1 MNLSKNLEK
10 GEIIF
15 HEGSI
20 SDCAY
25 IIGAGSIE
33 IYTTTHQ
40 GEKVLGTLGEN
51 EIFGEMGLIDGLPR
65 SAAARA
71 CETSVVF
78 ILTYQTFEQLVH
90 KKPQALLP
98 ILKILT
104 HRLRET
110 MIDLKKGYKL
120 PEINRSLSACDF
132 LRQYYF
138 VNQK

>member
-1 MNLSKNLEK
+1 MNLRRNFGK

-15 HEGSI
+15 NEGSV

-25 IIGAGSIE
+25 VIAMGSIE
-33 IYTTTHQ
+33 IYTTTPQ
-40 GEKVLGTLGEN
+40 GEKVLGTLGAN

-65 SAAARA
+65 SASARA

-78 ILTYQTFEQLVH
+78 ILTYQTFEKLVH
-90 KKPQALLP
+90 KKPKALLP
-98 ILKILT
+98 ILKILS

-120 PEINRSLSACDF
+120 PSVNRRLIS
-132 LRQYYF
+132 
-138 VNQK
+138 

>member
-1 MNLSKNLEK
+1 MNLRRNFGK

-15 HEGSI
+15 HEGSV

-25 IIGAGSIE
+25 VIAMGSIE
-33 IYTTTHQ
+33 IYTTTPQ
-40 GEKVLGTLGEN
+40 GEKVLGTLGAN

-65 SAAARA
+65 SASART

-78 ILTYQTFEQLVH
+78 ILTYQTFEKLVH
-90 KKPQALLP
+90 KKPKALLP
-98 ILKILT
+98 ILKILS

-120 PEINRSLSACDF
+120 PSSNRRLIS
-132 LRQYYF
+132 
-138 VNQK
+138 

>member
-1 MNLSKNLEK
+1 MNLRRNFGK

-15 HEGSI
+15 HEGSV

-25 IIGAGSIE
+25 VIAMGSIE
-33 IYTTTHQ
+33 IYTTTPQ
-40 GEKVLGTLGEN
+40 GEKVLGTLGAN

-65 SAAARA
+65 SASARA

-78 ILTYQTFEQLVH
+78 ILTYQTFEKLVH
-90 KKPQALLP
+90 KKPKALLP
-98 ILKILT
+98 ILKILS

-120 PEINRSLSACDF
+120 PSANRRLIS
-132 LRQYYF
+132 
-138 VNQK
+138 

>member
-1 MNLSKNLEK
+1 MNLRRNFGK

-15 HEGSI
+15 HEGSV

-25 IIGAGSIE
+25 VIAMGSIE
-33 IYTTTHQ
+33 IYTTTPQ
-40 GEKVLGTLGEN
+40 GEKVLGTLGAN

-65 SAAARA
+65 SASARA

-78 ILTYQTFEQLVH
+78 ILTYQTFEKLVH
-90 KKPQALLP
+90 KKPKALLP
-98 ILKILT
+98 ILKILS

-120 PEINRSLSACDF
+120 PS
-132 LRQYYF
+132 
-138 VNQK
+138 VNKRLIS

>member
-1 MNLSKNLEK
+1 MNLRRNFGK

-15 HEGSI
+15 HEGSV

-25 IIGAGSIE
+25 VIAMGSIE
-33 IYTTTHQ
+33 IYTTTPQ
-40 GEKVLGTLGEN
+40 GEKVLGTLGAN

-65 SAAARA
+65 SASARA

-78 ILTYQTFEQLVH
+78 ILTYQTFEKLVH
-90 KKPQALLP
+90 KKPKALLP
-98 ILKILT
+98 ILKILS

-120 PEINRSLSACDF
+120 PSVNRRLIS
-132 LRQYYF
+132 
-138 VNQK
+138 

>member
-1 MNLSKNLEK
+1 MNLRRNFGK

-15 HEGSI
+15 HEGSV

-25 IIGAGSIE
+25 VIAMGSIE
-33 IYTTTHQ
+33 IYTTTPQ
-40 GEKVLGTLGEN
+40 GEKVLGTLGAN

-65 SAAARA
+65 SASARA

-78 ILTYQTFEQLVH
+78 ILTYQTFEKLVH
-90 KKPQALLP
+90 KKPKALLP
-98 ILKILT
+98 ILKILS

-120 PEINRSLSACDF
+120 PSSNRRLIS
-132 LRQYYF
+132 
-138 VNQK
+138 

>member
-1 MNLSKNLEK
+1 MNLKRNFGK

-15 HEGSI
+15 HEGSV

-25 IIGAGSIE
+25 VIAMGSIE

-40 GEKVLGTLGEN
+40 GEKVLGTLVAN
-51 EIFGEMGLIDGLPR
+51 EIFAYMCLIDGLPR
-65 SAAARA
+65 SASSRA

-78 ILTYQTFEQLVH
+78 ILTYQTFEKLVH
-90 KKPQALLP
+90 KKPKALLP
-98 ILKILT
+98 ILKILS

-120 PEINRSLSACDF
+120 PSVKRRLIS
-132 LRQYYF
+132 
-138 VNQK
+138 